1 MAPTPIF
8 LLKLAV
14 LAAFVFA
21 SLLALASWA
30 VRSGRLSPFG
40 RLARLAR
47 RLGDPVLR
55 PLERR
60 LVRGGANPQ
69 DAPLWLFW
77 IVLIGGLLVLGLTTW
92 LIDLAADLSASVQAG
107 PLGILFFLLNGIF
120 DLLIGALFVRVIA
133 SWFQISPYGRIM
145 RGILGLTDWIIS
157 PLRRIIPPIGMID
170 LTPMVAFFLLIV
182 ARRFLLGLL

>member
-14 LAAFVFA
+14 LAAFCLA
-21 SLLALASWA
+21 SLLALVSWA

-40 RLARLAR
+40 GLARLAR

-77 IVLIGGLLVLGLTTW
+77 MVLIGGLVVLGLTTW
-92 LIDLAADLSASVQAG
+92 LIDQVADLSTSVQAG
-107 PLGILFFLLNGIF
+107 PRGILSFLLNGLF
-120 DLLIGALFVRVIA
+120 NLLIGALFVRVIA
-133 SWFQISPYGRIM
+133 SWVQVSPYGRIM
-145 RGILGLTDWIIS
+145 RGVLALTDWIIT
-157 PLRRIIPPIGMID
+157 PLRRIVPPIGMID
-170 LTPMVAFFLLIV
+170 LTPMVAFFLLVV